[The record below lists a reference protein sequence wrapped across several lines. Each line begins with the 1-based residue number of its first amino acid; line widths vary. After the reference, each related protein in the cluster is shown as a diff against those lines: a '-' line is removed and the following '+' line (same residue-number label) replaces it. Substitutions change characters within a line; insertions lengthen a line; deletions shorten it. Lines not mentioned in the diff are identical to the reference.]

1 MSQTKVCDLQTKILS
16 FFLNLCYYISKRGD
30 TMLKTKDILDEKDK
44 HLRDKNIDV
53 TFPMSKEEKKLIDEM
68 LEHLHFSQIEKYAE
82 KYNLR
87 PGMGLAAPQ
96 VGINKRF
103 FVICHEEQENVFKNY
118 VIINPK
124 MISHSEELIY
134 SGCGEGCLSVNRE
147 IEGIVPRF
155 ARVTFTG
162 FDTDGNPIKIRAR
175 EELSIAFQHE
185 LDHLNGILFYD
196 HIDPK
201 DPYKDAEYMREI

>member
-1 MSQTKVCDLQTKILS
+1 MI
-16 FFLNLCYYISKRGD
+16 
-30 TMLKTKDILDEKDK
+30 KTSDILDEKDK
-44 HLRDKNIDV
+44 HLRAKNYDV
-53 TFPMSKEEKKLIDEM
+53 TFPLSEERKKLINDM
-68 LEHLHFSQIEKYAE
+68 LEHLYYSQIDAYAK

-96 VGINKRF
+96 MGVNERF
-103 FVICHEEQENVFKNY
+103 FVICHEETEGNFKNY

-134 SGCGEGCLSVNRE
+134 AAEGEGCLSVNRDVP
-147 IEGIVPRF
+147 GIVPRY
-155 ARVTFTG
+155 ARTTFTG
-162 FDTDGNPIKIRAR
+162 FDIDGKPVKFRVR

-185 LDHLNGILFYD
+185 YDHLNGIMFYD

-201 DPYKDAEYMREI
+201 DPYKIKDYMREI